1 MLAAYT
7 AIVLVSTV
15 VNLLCVRALRQEDLI
30 NERIH
35 RGTMKPHGRL
45 DEDSF
50 AGHVYEVD
58 VQTKTI
64 GTITL
69 TAGVA
74 AYSVDG
80 YGNDIY
86 ALNEVDTRQRGKEF

>member
-1 MLAAYT
+1 MARNDPPATAVAFLNRTSKKLQAYWIHDET
-7 AIVLVSTV
+7 
-15 VNLLCVRALRQEDLI
+15 
-30 NERIH
+30 RIH
-35 RGTMKPHGRL
+35 RRTTKQHGQL
-45 DEDSF
+45 AEDSIPGP
-50 AGHVYEVD
+50 AYEQH

-64 GTITL
+64 GTTTL

>member
-1 MLAAYT
+1 MRLSLGSKLDLYSLT
-7 AIVLVSTV
+7 
-15 VNLLCVRALRQEDLI
+15 LRKI
-30 NERIH
+30 
-35 RGTMKPHGRL
+35 
-45 DEDSF
+45 
-50 AGHVYEVD
+50 A
-58 VQTKTI
+58 
-64 GTITL
+64 L